1 MDRLRIATRKSPLAL
16 WQASHVRNLIQHKHP
31 NVAVELLAVTTTGDR
46 TRDPS
51 ILELGGKGLFLKE
64 LESLMLAG
72 DAELAVHSMKDVPL
86 TLPDG
91 FEVTSA
97 GSRGDVRDAFVGKE
111 TLEQLPSDARIGSS
125 SLRRKALVAALWNRK
140 NVEPIRG
147 NVQTRLTKLDHGQ
160 FDALILA
167 AAGLHRLG
175 LQERIVHL
183 LDPTTFVPAV
193 GQGALGVE
201 YLAERGD
208 VKSVIDS
215 IRDEAV
221 EIGIKAER
229 QVTRCLDADCAMPIG
244 VFTEVRNSGAR
255 VVAAVL
261 SPNGDQCMRVEMRG
275 EDGSSVANKVA
286 ERLLKLGADTLMS
299 ES

>member
-16 WQASHVRNLIQHKHP
+16 WQASHVRNLIQQNHP
-31 NVAVELLAVTTTGDR
+31 NIAVELLAVTTTGDR

-51 ILELGGKGLFLKE
+51 VLELGGKGLFLKE
-64 LESLMLAG
+64 LENLMLAG

-91 FEVTSA
+91 FEVTTA

-111 TLEQLPSDARIGSS
+111 TLEKLPSDARIGSS

-167 AAGLHRLG
+167 AAGLYRLG

-201 YLAERGD
+201 YLAERDD
-208 VKSVIDS
+208 VKSVIYG

-221 EIGIKAER
+221 EIGVTAER
-229 QVTRCLDADCAMPIG
+229 HVTRRLDADCAMPIG
-244 VFTEVRNSGAR
+244 VYTEVTDSGAR

-275 EDGSSVANKVA
+275 EDGLSVADKVA
-286 ERLLKLGADTLMS
+286 ERLLKLGADSLMS

>member
-64 LESLMLAG
+64 LESLMLDG

>member
-64 LESLMLAG
+64 LESLMLVG

-97 GSRGDVRDAFVGKE
+97 GSRGDVRDAFIGKE

-140 NVEPIRG
+140 NVKPIRG

-244 VFTEVRNSGAR
+244 VYTEVRNSGAR